1 MKIRFIIPLVIF
13 FVVTIFLAVGLEK
26 DPSKLPSALIDKLL
40 PVFELPNL
48 DDTMLV
54 KSSDWLGEV
63 ALINVW
69 ASWCAPCR
77 EEHPVLL
84 IIAQEG
90 VPIYGINYKDDSAT
104 AMNWLVEFAS
114 PYKNIIRDETGQLG
128 IDLGVYGVPETFI
141 LDKNGVIRYKWVG
154 VLTEK
159 AWVEILKPQVE
170 KLRAEQ

>member
-1 MKIRFIIPLVIF
+1 
-13 FVVTIFLAVGLEK
+13 
-26 DPSKLPSALIDKLL
+26 
-40 PVFELPNL
+40 
-48 DDTMLV
+48 
-54 KSSDWLGEV
+54 
-63 ALINVW
+63 
-69 ASWCAPCR
+69 
-77 EEHPVLL
+77 
-84 IIAQEG
+84 
-90 VPIYGINYKDDSAT
+90 
-104 AMNWLVEFAS
+104 LVEFAS